1 MVSEF
6 RVNEIKNW
14 LDRKIDGVET
24 LMEKYADEDTAYLK
38 GNLDALKDVK
48 KNLFNGGLYDLER
61 K

>member
-6 RVNEIKNW
+6 KVNEIKNW
-14 LDRKIDGVET
+14 LDRKIEGVET
-24 LMEKYADEDTAYLK
+24 LMEKYADEDTTYLK
-38 GNLDALKDVK
+38 GNLDALEDVK